1 VKRFDGRV
9 ALITGGA
16 SGIGQACAERLA
28 AEGASVVIADVS
40 DDSATC
46 DRITAAGGETSQVR
60 LDVRERD
67 DWMRAVDHTVEAFG
81 RLDWLGNVASVSSMS
96 FDDTVLGLTDENWE
110 VVMNT
115 NVRGMWLGMQTVIP
129 VMQKQRGGR
138 IVNMASLLGL
148 RGLPGMAVY
157 SMSKGAIVSLTI
169 QAAVEYA
176 SDNILINAICP
187 GSIDTPMLTPH
198 LTPEWRTQVERQ
210 HTISR
215 LGRPEEVAG
224 KLAYFMS
231 DDGDFSTGQVEFVDG
246 GWSTRAAVAPG

>member
-1 VKRFDGRV
+1 VKRFDGKV
-9 ALITGGA
+9 GLITGGA

-40 DDSATC
+40 EDSTTR
-46 DRITAAGGETSQVR
+46 DRIIAEGGNASQVR

-67 DWMRAVDHTVEAFG
+67 DWTRAVDQAVQTFG

-96 FDDTVLGLTDENWE
+96 FDDTVVGLTDEHWE
-110 VVMNT
+110 FVMNT

-129 VMQKQRGGR
+129 VMQEQGGGR
-138 IVNMASLLGL
+138 IVNMSSLLGL
-148 RGLPGMAVY
+148 RGMAGMAVY

-169 QAAVEYA
+169 QAAVEYV

-210 HTISR
+210 HTIAR

-224 KLAYFMS
+224 KLAYFVS
-231 DDGDFSTGQVEFVDG
+231 DDGDFSTGQIEFVDG
-246 GWSTRAAVAPG
+246 GWSTRAAVAAG